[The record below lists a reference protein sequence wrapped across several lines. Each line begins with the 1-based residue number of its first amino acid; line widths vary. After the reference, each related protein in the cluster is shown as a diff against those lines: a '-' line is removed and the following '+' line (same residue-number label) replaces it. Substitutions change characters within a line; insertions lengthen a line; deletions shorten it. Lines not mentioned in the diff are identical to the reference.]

1 MKKYFMIGLAVI
13 FALTVGLIVYG
24 AYLNRQGE
32 LQIMHRMEERA
43 LPVHGAR
50 AAFREIRP
58 HILLNTVNLR
68 ATDMAD
74 AVTLIDGRIMEVY
87 VDKNSVVSQGQ
98 PLFTVVN
105 EKLPMQLKE
114 AESNITKAM
123 AQLKQS
129 ANNYDRFRRLVEN
142 KAASQAKFE
151 EAEAQ
156 YVAAQANLAEAQS
169 RRDQLMMQEARQT
182 VTAPVAGKVL
192 FIYRQAGSYVQP
204 GTALALVGNFSSLYF
219 DFPIDD
225 YLLGDIDVGYIA
237 NLRFKNGVSYQKA
250 YSTSFES
257 GNQGAEGS
265 FRAVV
270 TEISPPPSE
279 PAAYRNLRWQVDN
292 GAGMLEPQTYD
303 SVNIEAD
310 AGRRAL
316 AVPLDALIDSHENE
330 VFVVTAENKLE
341 RRQIKAGADDD
352 AYVEILSGLAEGEI
366 VVVSG
371 KEGLEEGLNVKVALD
386 E

>member
-13 FALTVGLIVYG
+13 FALTAGLIVYG

-43 LPVHGAR
+43 LPVHGAK
-50 AAFREIRP
+50 AAFREIKP

-74 AVTLIDGRIMEVY
+74 AVTLIDGRITEVY

-105 EKLPMQLKE
+105 EKLPLQLKE

-123 AQLKQS
+123 AQLKQT

-156 YVAAQANLAEAQS
+156 YVAAQANLE
-169 RRDQLMMQEARQT
+169 EARQT

-225 YLLGDIDVGYIA
+225 YLLGNIDVGYRA

-257 GNQGAEGS
+257 GNQGAEGG

-292 GAGMLEPQTYD
+292 GAGLLEPQTYD
-303 SVNIEAD
+303 GVNIEAD

-316 AVPLDALIDSHENE
+316 AVPLEALIDSNEKE

-341 RRQIKAGADDD
+341 RRQVKAGADDD
-352 AYVEILSGLAEGEI
+352 NYVEILSGLAEGEI

>member
-1 MKKYFMIGLAVI
+1 MKKYFMIGLAII
-13 FALTVGLIVYG
+13 FALTAGLIVYG

-43 LPVHGAR
+43 LPVHGAK
-50 AAFREIRP
+50 AAFREIKP

-74 AVTLIDGRIMEVY
+74 AVTLIDGRITEVY

-98 PLFTVVN
+98 PL
-105 EKLPMQLKE
+105 QLKE

-123 AQLKQS
+123 AQLKQT

-156 YVAAQANLAEAQS
+156 YVAAQANLEEAQS
-169 RRDQLMMQEARQT
+169 RREQLMMQEARQT

-225 YLLGDIDVGYIA
+225 YLLGNIDVGYRA

-257 GNQGAEGS
+257 GNQGAEGG

-292 GAGMLEPQTYD
+292 GAGLLEPQTYD
-303 SVNIEAD
+303 GVNIEAD

-316 AVPLDALIDSHENE
+316 AVPLEALIDSSEKE
-330 VFVVTAENKLE
+330 VFVVTAEHKLE
-341 RRQIKAGADDD
+341 RRQVKAGADDD
-352 AYVEILSGLAEGEI
+352 NYVEILSGLAEGEI